1 MRMLLSLCVMA
12 LVLVG
17 GNQLAAQKGVPAGG
31 HPGKAKNKYK
41 QSGDKQAKEAQ
52 KRAQEAARKAEQ
64 EEREA
69 EREAEKAEREERRA
83 ERDAAGEDSAEKDA
97 NAPANGEAVP
107 QPGETVKRAD
117 KDAQIDK
124 WMDELKLTDSTLRG
138 KFKTLARGAWEDCE
152 KEDKRY
158 HTALK
163 KTDDAEGLKKLGT
176 EHKDNLAKTW
186 NEADAD
192 ATKQSLL
199 DATQLESWKKLS
211 EGLRTGTNTDR
222 WLAAQGKPA
231 ETEQPEKKEKKEE
244 SDD

>member
-1 MRMLLSLCVMA
+1 MRIALALCVLA
-12 LVLVG
+12 LVLVCG
-17 GNQLAAQKGVPAGG
+17 SNLSAQRGVPAGG
-31 HPGKAKNKYK
+31 NPGKNKYK
-41 QSGDKQAKEAQ
+41 QSGEKQAKEAQ

-64 EEREA
+64 EEKEA

-83 ERDAAGEDSAEKDA
+83 GKDPEDTAEKAPEAEDSEKI
-97 NAPANGEAVP
+97 P

-158 HTALK
+158 YAALK

-186 NEADAD
+186 TESDA
-192 ATKQSLL
+192 ATTKDGLL
-199 DATQLESWKKLS
+199 DAKQLESWKKLS
-211 EGLRTGTNTDR
+211 EQLRAGTNTDR
-222 WLAAQGKPA
+222 WLAAQSKPA
-231 ETEQPEKKEKKEE
+231 ETEKKEKKEE
-244 SDD
+244 SED

>member
-1 MRMLLSLCVMA
+1 MRILLSLCVLA
-12 LVLVG
+12 LVLVCG
-17 GNQLAAQKGVPAGG
+17 SNLAAQKGVPAGG
-31 HPGKAKNKYK
+31 NPGKAKNKYK
-41 QSGDKQAKEAQ
+41 QSGDQQAKEAQ

-64 EEREA
+64 EEKEA

-83 ERDAAGEDSAEKDA
+83 GKDAEDTAEK
-97 NAPANGEAVP
+97 APEAGASEKIP

-124 WMDELKLTDSTLRG
+124 WMDELKLTDATLRA

-158 HTALK
+158 YAALK

-176 EHKDNLAKTW
+176 EHRDNLAKTW
-186 NEADAD
+186 TEADTG
-192 ATKQSLL
+192 ATKDSLL

-211 EGLRTGTNTDR
+211 DSLRTGTNTDR
-222 WLAAQGKPA
+222 WLAAQSKPA
-231 ETEQPEKKEKKEE
+231 ETEKPEKKEKKEE
-244 SDD
+244 SED